1 MAACCAAT
9 ATAMTTT
16 SASATTIEKPS
27 SSAAS
32 TRRVAP
38 LTRGGARVSVF
49 FATAAASSARSRG
62 GRHRAR
68 AGAGA
73 SLVVL
78 ASSDAVSTAMSSE
91 TMSADGA
98 VALTRNGK
106 KRVVVTGMGCVTAMG
121 NDVDVFYEK
130 LLNGESS
137 ITPITEWDA
146 HEDMATTIAG
156 EIKGFDPEEFMTK
169 KMARR
174 VDPFIAYQVRSIH
187 WFTYDR
193 VGVVNADP

>member
-1 MAACCAAT
+1 
-9 ATAMTTT
+9 
-16 SASATTIEKPS
+16 
-27 SSAAS
+27 
-32 TRRVAP
+32 
-38 LTRGGARVSVF
+38 
-49 FATAAASSARSRG
+49 
-62 GRHRAR
+62 
-68 AGAGA
+68 
-73 SLVVL
+73 
-78 ASSDAVSTAMSSE
+78 
-91 TMSADGA
+91 
-98 VALTRNGK
+98 
-106 KRVVVTGMGCVTAMG
+106 MGCVTAMG

-187 WFTYDR
+187 WFPYDR